1 MLSSN
6 MTENSLEIFRD
17 QIWIVSSVKIVFIF
31 IKSIMHR
38 LDVIEI
44 RKKLKL
50 TQEDFGKLIGVDK
63 RTIINY
69 EQGKVIPKTK
79 VSLLESVLANGLVNS
94 TLVDHTIK
102 EVPANVNINSLLDD
116 IAVLKDHIKTL
127 KDLIIEKTK
136 LSEMYINE
144 NAVLRDRIKI
154 LTNSD

>member
-69 EQGKVIPKTK
+69 EKGKVIPKTK